1 MGNRFS
7 SLKCKEVVNVCDGCR
22 MGYVCDVEVDC
33 RCGQI
38 VAIVV
43 PGKGKGFGLLG
54 CREDF
59 VIPWKCIR
67 QIGDDIILVEGDTD
81 KFRLPRGG
89 KELF

>member
-7 SLKCKEVVNVCDGCR
+7 SLKCKEVVNICDGCR
-22 MGYVCDVEVDC
+22 LGYVCDVEVDC

-38 VAIVV
+38 VAIII
-43 PGKGKGFGLLG
+43 PGKGRCLGLLG
-54 CREDF
+54 RGDDY

-67 QIGDDIILVEGDTD
+67 QIGDDIILVEGDPD
-81 KFRLPRGG
+81 KFRIPRSG